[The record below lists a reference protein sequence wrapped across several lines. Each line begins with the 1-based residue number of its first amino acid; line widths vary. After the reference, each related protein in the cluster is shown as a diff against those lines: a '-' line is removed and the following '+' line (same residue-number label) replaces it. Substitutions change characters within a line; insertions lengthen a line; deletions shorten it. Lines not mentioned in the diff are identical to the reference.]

1 MQDQTSTHAGN
12 ILSSYGNPCKL
23 DPVQVYA
30 TCMCLPKRKA
40 KKHGHC
46 RKNLRRLLTTIW
58 QRKAVWKTSFFK
70 QILRNYQPCV
80 STPKTPEQHKECV
93 NQQNTV
99 YHNSCPIC
107 FILQLWRK
115 IPRTTMTSTV
125 VYFGK
130 HAMERNASTFTLW
143 TWGGMLLKG
152 LFLNNF

>member
-1 MQDQTSTHAGN
+1 MQTQP
-12 ILSSYGNPCKL
+12 LSN
-23 DPVQVYA
+23 
-30 TCMCLPKRKA
+30 CMLLACAYQSARQRSMGIA
-40 KKHGHC
+40 E
-46 RKNLRRLLTTIW
+46 KNLRRLLTTTW
-58 QRKAVWKTSFFK
+58 QRKAVCKTLFQNKSSGTINPVYLP
-70 QILRNYQPCV
+70 Q
-80 STPKTPEQHKECV
+80 TTPEAYKECV

-130 HAMERNASTFTLW
+130 HAMERNASTFPLW

-152 LFLNNF
+152 IFLNNF